1 MGIFIEKYF
10 KLKKDNV
17 TKFIVCYNIITFLD
31 VLSLK
36 LDK

>member
-10 KLKKDNV
+10 KLKKDA
-17 TKFIVCYNIITFLD
+17 TKFRVCYNITFLD
-31 VLSLK
+31 FLNSK